1 MPRDRSVDASPRRA
15 IRCAPSVSSS
25 RSPRSR
31 SWSSPARGAPRPR
44 PPARAS
50 PPSASQFGRPAR
62 CPAPRSLPQPA
73 PPRRPPESPNGDTSA
88 SVGAVGARDDAKIIR
103 TGSIDL
109 QVSDVPKALRAA
121 RDGIVALGGY
131 VGASNTANDGDQP
144 SAEITYRIP
153 ADRWEDALDLL
164 RGLNGL
170 TTKVVTEHTEA
181 VEVTGQVVDLQARI
195 TNLQASEVAL
205 QGIAERAT
213 KISDVLEVQAQLTDV
228 RGQIEELTAQLKDLN
243 DRAGY
248 ATLTARFSVPIVAT
262 TVAAKG
268 WDPGAVVDEAAASL
282 ISIAPVAGERRD
294 LVRDRVAAD
303 PRSSSACWSAASAWV
318 FRRIGPVRRGA
329 ILPPPAP
336 PAPPV
341 EPMAS
346 GS

>member
-1 MPRDRSVDASPRRA
+1 MRTIRLLLPIGAIALIVIACSGAASAPRDASA
-15 IRCAPSVSSS
+15 VGEGLGATGYSGASAAASAAPAGVE
-25 RSPRSR
+25 
-31 SWSSPARGAPRPR
+31 APN
-44 PPARAS
+44 
-50 PPSASQFGRPAR
+50 
-62 CPAPRSLPQPA
+62 
-73 PPRRPPESPNGDTSA
+73 SPNGDTSA
-88 SVGAVGARDDAKIIR
+88 SIGQIGARDDAKIIR

-109 QVSDVPKALRAA
+109 QVSDVPKALRTA

-131 VGASNTANDGDQP
+131 VGASNTSNDGDQP

-181 VEVTGQVVDLQARI
+181 VEVTGQVIDLQARI
-195 TNLQASEVAL
+195 KNLEASEVAL

-213 KISDVLEVQAQLTDV
+213 KIADVLEVQAQLTGV

-248 ATLTARFSVPIVAT
+248 ATLTARFTVPIVAT

-268 WDPGAVVDEAAASL
+268 WEPGAVVDEAAASM
-282 ISIAPVAGERRD
+282 ISILQSLADAGIWF
-294 LVRDRVAAD
+294 LIVWLPILIVLGLLAGTG
-303 PRSSSACWSAASAWV
+303 AWL
-318 FRRIGPVRRGA
+318 FRRIGPIRRSQ

-336 PAPPV
+336 PAPPA

>member
-1 MPRDRSVDASPRRA
+1 MRTIRLLIPVAAVALVVMACAGSASAPREGQSAV
-15 IRCAPSVSSS
+15 
-25 RSPRSR
+25 
-31 SWSSPARGAPRPR
+31 GAPV
-44 PPARAS
+44 PAGGDAFTGAGGVVGIAS
-50 PPSASQFGRPAR
+50 AAPTAGPASQ
-62 CPAPRSLPQPA
+62 
-73 PPRRPPESPNGDTSA
+73 NGDTSA
-88 SVGAVGARDDAKIIR
+88 AIGAIGARDDARIIR

-109 QVSDVPKALRAA
+109 QVSDVPKALRTA
-121 RDGIVALGGY
+121 RDGIVAMGGY
-131 VGASNTANDGDQP
+131 VGASNTSNDGDQP
-144 SAEITYRIP
+144 TAEITYRIP

-181 VEVTGQVVDLQARI
+181 VEVTGQVIDLQARI

-248 ATLTARFSVPIVAT
+248 ATLTAQFSVPIVAT

-268 WDPGAVVDEAAASL
+268 WEPGAVVDEAAASM
-282 ISIAPVAGERRD
+282 ISILQSLAGAGIWFLIVWLPILIVLGVLTGAGVGIIR
-294 LVRDRVAAD
+294 RVARVA
-303 PRSSSACWSAASAWV
+303 PG
-318 FRRIGPVRRGA
+318 RRPGA
-329 ILPPPAP
+329 ILPPPTP
-336 PAPPV
+336 PSQPL
-341 EPMAS
+341 AS

>member
-1 MPRDRSVDASPRRA
+1 MRTIRLLIPIAAIALVVVACSGAASAPAAREGQSA
-15 IRCAPSVSSS
+15 I
-25 RSPRSR
+25 
-31 SWSSPARGAPRPR
+31 GD
-44 PPARAS
+44 
-50 PPSASQFGRPAR
+50 QFGTGALSGAGVAPAASAAAA
-62 CPAPRSLPQPA
+62 AP
-73 PPRRPPESPNGDTSA
+73 ENPNGDTSA

-109 QVSDVPKALRAA
+109 QVSDVPKALRTA

-131 VGASNTANDGDQP
+131 VGASNTSNDGDQP

-181 VEVTGQVVDLQARI
+181 VEVTGQVVDLEARI
-195 TNLQASEVAL
+195 RNLQASEVAL

-213 KISDVLEVQAQLTDV
+213 KISDVLEVQARLTDV

-268 WDPGAVVDEAAASL
+268 WDPGAVMDEAAASMISVLQSLAEAGIWFVIVWLPIL
-282 ISIAPVAGERRD
+282 IVLGLLVGAG
-294 LVRDRVAAD
+294 
-303 PRSSSACWSAASAWV
+303 AWL
-318 FRRIGPVRRGA
+318 FRRIGPVRGGA
-329 ILPPPAP
+329 ILPPPTP